1 MSQIIPAIIPKSL
14 SHLCETLEQWPFA
27 PAVQIDV
34 VDGLFVPSVSWPYSP
49 AGLVAEAA
57 PALKPFSVMV
67 DLMVTDQLA
76 AAEAWLAVGAE
87 TIVVHLEG
95 VTTLEPFTALKK
107 RYDYKLFLA
116 ADDETPMSA
125 YVPFAP
131 WVDGWQVMGIDAI
144 GKQGQPFS
152 PRSLETIVMLKA
164 AYPSIPIVVDGSVNQ
179 STIVSLKDAGADDFV
194 VGSAIVGQP
203 DPHQAYVDLVSCVRA
218 V

>member
-14 SHLCETLEQWPFA
+14 SHLCETLEQLPFA

-95 VTTLEPFTALKK
+95 VTTLEPFTVLKK
-107 RYDYKLFLA
+107 CYDYKLFLA

-152 PRSLETIVMLKA
+152 SRSLETIVMLKA

>member
-14 SHLCETLEQWPFA
+14 SHLCETLEQLPFA